1 MNFMTLF
8 SKKRTFLP
16 NTKLAYYKKT
26 LKQVQGLF
34 FEFLGNRLLIILY
47 FRALKKLKKNVF
59 ILVALSLLLFFSCK
73 KDHGLLGVDAQPEDD
88 QLNAV
93 YSDTARVFAHTLK
106 YDSTPSFNDKNKY
119 LGSTQDPVF
128 GRTDANLYTNL
139 NLKNSET
146 NITFGLDPNLTG
158 AEIILTIAD
167 LEAAGTFSSVL
178 NYSVLALNST
188 LDKNLIYYTNAK
200 GMYNPSS
207 VLAVHTGS
215 IEEYKGRLVLRIPI
229 DLNYANSILLNT
241 QYLADNA
248 TLQSNYKGFYITSS
262 GSNLN
267 PSDQPGF
274 MAKYNLEDE
283 VSGFYLY
290 YQNGTPSPSKE
301 YKSYQFTFAGNDAV
315 RFNSVTY
322 DAGSIPEQCLVDQV
336 VNKDTTKGSQ
346 HLYLKGLGGTK
357 VKFFIPSIKN
367 FADTSSISVNR
378 AEVIFYVDPAYSAN
392 AGTFTHPPKFALLPI
407 NDFNQ
412 ELLAQ
417 DQLSETDLVRYGG
430 NYDEGSGR
438 VVFNIPREIQA
449 VMRGRKKN
457 RGYYLVVADPSPL
470 YTARR
475 DNYHQRIVLAGT
487 SHPTLKPKFNLSYV
501 KLAHD

>member
-1 MNFMTLF
+1 L
-8 SKKRTFLP
+8 KKKSFISAL
-16 NTKLAYYKKT
+16 L
-26 LKQVQGLF
+26 
-34 FEFLGNRLLIILY
+34 LLIVLY
-47 FRALKKLKKNVF
+47 
-59 ILVALSLLLFFSCK
+59 SCK

-93 YSDTARVFAHTLK
+93 YSDTARIFAHTVK

-119 LGSTQDPVF
+119 LGSTQDPIF
-128 GRTDANLYTNL
+128 GRTDANIYTNL

-146 NITFGLDPNLTG
+146 NVTFGADPNLTG

-167 LEAAGTFSSVL
+167 LESAGTYSSVM
-178 NYSVLALNST
+178 NYSVLALNTT
-188 LDKNLIYYTNAK
+188 LDKNAIYYTNAK

-215 IEEYKGRLVLRIPI
+215 IEEFKGRLVLRIPI
-229 DLNYANSILLNT
+229 DLGFANSILLNT
-241 QYLADNA
+241 QYLVDNA
-248 TLQSNYKGFYITSS
+248 TLQSTYKGFYISSS

-267 PSDQPGF
+267 PSSQPGF
-274 MAKYNLEDE
+274 MAKYNLDDE

-301 YKSYQFTFAGNDAV
+301 YKYYQFTFGGNDAV

-322 DAGSIPEQCLVDQV
+322 DAGSIPDQCLVDQV
-336 VNKDTTKGSQ
+336 VNKDTAKGSQ
-346 HLYLKGLGGTK
+346 NLYMKGLGGTK

-378 AEVIFYVDPAYSAN
+378 AEIIFYVDPTFTTN
-392 AGTFTHPPKFALLPI
+392 VGTFTYPPKFALLPI
-407 NDFNQ
+407 SDYSQ

-417 DQLSETDLVRYGG
+417 DQLSETDLANYGG
-430 NYDEGSGR
+430 TYDELSGR

-457 RGYYLVVADPSPL
+457 RGFYLVVADPSPL

-475 DNYHQRIVLAGT
+475 DNYHQRVVLAGT

-501 KLAHD
+501 KLAND